1 MRASVGVLL
10 VCFSLP
16 ASAQSNP
23 TPKQPAAPTPTPTGA
38 ASGTTPK
45 TAPSAPAS
53 PDSKAQV
60 PPGSVPSA
68 LASSCAVPTDAAT
81 LEVAVGSSKTSP
93 DGLRVDYAGTTRD
106 HYADGRFDAFA
117 TLRFRRGAQEEP
129 WLPSVLAPS
138 PARVILGHCIA
149 LRHADDRRAVLQ
161 VAALPG
167 AAKPDAAKPD
177 AAKPAKPVDKPPTV
191 RHLGDGRC
199 EPTPREHSPCTD
211 GEGYCVLSW
220 GKPQGWSSALWCRGG
235 TWVIENERNL

>member
-23 TPKQPAAPTPTPTGA
+23 TPKPPAAPLPARA

-45 TAPSAPAS
+45 PAPPAPA
-53 PDSKAQV
+53 PPASKAKV

-68 LASSCAVPTDAAT
+68 LASSCALPADAAT
-81 LEVAVGSSKTSP
+81 LEVAVGGSKTSP

-161 VAALPG
+161 VAALPV
-167 AAKPDAAKPD
+167 AAKPD

-235 TWVIENERNL
+235 QWVIENERNL